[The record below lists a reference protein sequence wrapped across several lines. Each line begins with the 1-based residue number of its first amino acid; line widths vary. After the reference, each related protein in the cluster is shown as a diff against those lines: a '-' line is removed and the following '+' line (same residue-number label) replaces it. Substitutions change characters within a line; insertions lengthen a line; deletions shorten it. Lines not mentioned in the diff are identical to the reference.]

1 MAVPLRVARPVM
13 AVMCLSSPLELYD
26 AHGLQPLRLTG
37 GHVSTERLASS
48 YLPPVMCPMLRST
61 LGSIS
66 VSQLGGSSD
75 SGEQFA
81 GYVVPSTCD
90 WVTRFGDLMSLVGLK
105 AAPTHNINSPRIKNS
120 LESMEA
126 WLAEVRSLSN
136 FLSKVSGAA
145 LTRKSLNTSIALY
158 REAFLAISDL
168 IELKRRGKI
177 PEIWFLVV
185 SGSFL
190 MDLVANWTVKV
201 RKLLDKL
208 SSNFSNSADL
218 SFPPIFLAGSPI
230 VFPNFKIPR
239 LIEEAGLRVVM
250 DDLCS
255 SERVLPGPTHLAED
269 TKDGVTKA
277 LAQRYHLGCLCPTFA
292 DDDRRINGIV
302 SPERL
307 KIIRGV
313 VFHVL
318 KGCHPFDLESMV
330 LEKKIKESGL
340 KFIRIETD
348 YTKEDGPT
356 ILTRLE
362 AFRATL
368 H

>member
-1 MAVPLRVARPVM
+1 
-13 AVMCLSSPLELYD
+13 LSCQKFIDFQRIQYFRQ
-26 AHGLQPLRLTG
+26 GF
-37 GHVSTERLASS
+37 LASFRQIV
-48 YLPPVMCPMLRST
+48 LAV
-61 LGSIS
+61 LG
-66 VSQLGGSSD
+66 Q
-75 SGEQFA
+75 
-81 GYVVPSTCD
+81 
-90 WVTRFGDLMSLVGLK
+90 
-105 AAPTHNINSPRIKNS
+105 N
-120 LESMEA
+120 
-126 WLAEVRSLSN
+126 
-136 FLSKVSGAA
+136 
-145 LTRKSLNTSIALY
+145 
-158 REAFLAISDL
+158 
-168 IELKRRGKI
+168 
-177 PEIWFLVV
+177 
-185 SGSFL
+185 
-190 MDLVANWTVKV
+190 DLVLT
-201 RKLLDKL
+201 
-208 SSNFSNSADL
+208 
-218 SFPPIFLAGSPI
+218 PI

-239 LIEEAGLRVVM
+239 LIEEAGLRVAM

-313 VFHVL
+313 VFHLL